1 MCGMVIYIQGLYK
14 GTEREMIAITEE
26 HLCNIEQSY
35 KKKSFYF
42 SVYAL
47 RLKSD
52 DVVMNLQMW
61 NLRSF

>member
-1 MCGMVIYIQGLYK
+1 MVIYIQGLYK

-52 DVVMNLQMW
+52 DVVMNLQM
-61 NLRSF
+61 